1 MRLYMSI
8 INLFSPMQS
17 FYLTQ
22 QMLKNGSET
31 IDVNWNHQADFLYI
45 ILSTAL
51 IMAFQGKIPEL
62 AQLIKQAGN
71 SINNEQYLYEK
82 TELHF
87 IKGLLGYLK
96 GDRIV
101 AKQSIKES
109 IDVFQVL
116 NSPKLVDL
124 YNRRWQEF
132 LNRQKIDNK
141 KFR

>member
-1 MRLYMSI
+1 
-8 INLFSPMQS
+8 
-17 FYLTQ
+17 
-22 QMLKNGSET
+22 
-31 IDVNWNHQADFLYI
+31 
-45 ILSTAL
+45 
-51 IMAFQGKIPEL
+51 
-62 AQLIKQAGN
+62 IKQAGN
-71 SINNEQYLYEK
+71 SIHNEQYLYEK

-87 IKGLLGYLK
+87 IKGLLDYLK